1 MSVDHDMGVK
11 RSSCAIF
18 VLIFISVREFQSVEY
33 RFWNVHGDS
42 LVSAIPK
49 YLHDKQIDME
59 DEEGS

>member
-1 MSVDHDMGVK
+1 MTRSRVK
-11 RSSCAIF
+11 RCDSTVF
-18 VLIFISVREFQSVEY
+18 VIIVISVREFQSVEY

-59 DEEGS
+59 EEVGS